1 MKKLNKSHDSKK
13 KDRNTDGRG
22 AGQMVIMQI
31 RRKIMVLMKIRT
43 TLGQIWD
50 QKRVESQNIGFGVS
64 YDPRALRN
72 D

>member
-1 MKKLNKSHDSKK
+1 MLLMK
-13 KDRNTDGRG
+13 
-22 AGQMVIMQI
+22 I
-31 RRKIMVLMKIRT
+31 RRKIVVLMKIRT